1 MSFTWLAEKFTGLFT
16 RFNAYEK
23 QQSPQGQADREEEA
37 RSISISAAQGEARE
51 VAQRESKRRAAAKV
65 RKEWTGKGGATVRLR
80 TRAAG
85 EKQRI
90 SPVEKSRV
98 SALWA
103 AFFAAEVPAPTI
115 DVTPDDDFLTHP
127 SLITSL
133 LFNKRV
139 LLPASIGWGMVRA
152 APGRAVAKVL
162 ERVTKWRRRRRF
174 EQIKRAKK
182 KQHEEKE
189 KHLEGLW
196 RAEQTWL
203 EAKQYL
209 YTYELPPA
217 LCLNPAVCQAVVGT
231 VHQPVPANEAEGKQV
246 LYPMYTEHRRV

>member
-1 MSFTWLAEKFTGLFT
+1 
-16 RFNAYEK
+16 
-23 QQSPQGQADREEEA
+23 
-37 RSISISAAQGEARE
+37 
-51 VAQRESKRRAAAKV
+51 
-65 RKEWTGKGGATVRLR
+65 
-80 TRAAG
+80 
-85 EKQRI
+85 
-90 SPVEKSRV
+90 
-98 SALWA
+98 LWA

-231 VHQPVPANEAEGKQV
+231 VHSQCRQTKQKGSKFCIQCTRNIAEFESAKETITREVWTFVSTLSVERNGRMYQIPRTQPLPKRLTIGVLKGVVDFLYQQGVVGVPGPNDKQRKT
-246 LYPMYTEHRRV
+246 LLNRLGDLNL